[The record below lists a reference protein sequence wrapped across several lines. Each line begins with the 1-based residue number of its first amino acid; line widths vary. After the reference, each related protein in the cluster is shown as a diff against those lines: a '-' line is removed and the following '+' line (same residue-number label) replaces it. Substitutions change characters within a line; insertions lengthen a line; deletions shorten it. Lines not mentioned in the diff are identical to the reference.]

1 MAKKAATTENC
12 KDCIH
17 ATDFHE
23 IGADG
28 NYFLCKCKFS
38 NRSRFLVKDA
48 CPNFKKDGTKRE

>member
-1 MAKKAATTENC
+1 MAKKVITAENC

-23 IGADG
+23 VGADG

-48 CPNFKKDGTKRE
+48 CPNYKGKR

>member
-1 MAKKAATTENC
+1 MAKKVITAENC

-17 ATDFHE
+17 AKDFHE
-23 IGADG
+23 VGADG

-48 CPNFKKDGTKRE
+48 CPNYKDKQ